1 MQKPANFE
9 EIKDTIQ
16 LKEFLAKHNIQSGT
30 KKSTTPGLVSQGAS
44 DYQGMKQK
52 LGSKA
57 VNPKKLL
64 SDRYENRSSRRT

>member
-9 EIKDTIQ
+9 EIKDANQ
-16 LKEFLAKHNIQSGT
+16 LKEFLAKHNIQSGS
-30 KKSTTPGLVSQGAS
+30 KKITAPGLVSQGVS

-64 SDRYENRSSRRT
+64 SDRYENRS

>member
-9 EIKDTIQ
+9 EIKDANQ
-16 LKEFLAKHNIQSGT
+16 LKEFLAKHHVSAGM
-30 KKSTTPGLVSQGAS
+30 KKSTTPGVIATGAS

-64 SDRYENRSSRRT
+64 SDRYENRS